1 MPRALRSSA
10 SALFDSALDRH
21 HTARTMRLLEDK
33 LMLQHNVLFGGDRDT
48 AVRPF
53 PYDERDAQQME
64 AWDKAVKSLFPEMP
78 ESERNKIRQLTLGVD
93 IKYWE

>member
-1 MPRALRSSA
+1 
-10 SALFDSALDRH
+10 
-21 HTARTMRLLEDK
+21 
-33 LMLQHNVLFGGDRDT
+33 
-48 AVRPF
+48 
-53 PYDERDAQQME
+53 ME

>member
-1 MPRALRSSA
+1 
-10 SALFDSALDRH
+10 
-21 HTARTMRLLEDK
+21 MRLLEDQ
-33 LMLQHNVLFGGDRDT
+33 LMLQHKVLFGGDRAT
-48 AVRPF
+48 AVIQF
-53 PYDERDAQQME
+53 PYDERNDQQMA